1 MTGGANGAA
10 AADGQ
15 PPAAPAGEA
24 PAPKKRSRWGSRTEP
39 ADAAAAAAPGG
50 DEGGEAKRQRKSKVG
65 SCGRAGAR
73 LPPGSLCVCARARMR
88 GRACALASP
97 CASATRR
104 PARAASRRRGF

>member
-65 SCGRAGAR
+65 SCGRAVAPR
-73 LPPGSLCVCARARMR
+73 QSVCVCAHACMR